1 MQKKI
6 VKHKWLQTILFA
18 ETKFARMEAFFTA
31 VMFFGMMILIFVQV
45 ACRYVFFIPM
55 PWSEEL
61 VRYLFIVVS
70 FIGAGVASFD
80 NTHIEINLLSS
91 LLNKIRDEKR
101 KKSIIRYF
109 NIFKYILVIGVSF
122 WLAKL
127 CYQFTVKI
135 NAMGQLTP
143 AMRVPMWYVD
153 AFICLGLVLVVLH
166 SLIKLITEAA
176 GYSTNY
182 GGSAE

>member
-1 MQKKI
+1 MKNN
-6 VKHKWLQTILFA
+6 VKYKWLQKILFA
-18 ETKFARMEAFFTA
+18 EAKFARVEAFITA
-31 VMFFGMMILIFVQV
+31 VMFFGMMTLIFVQV

-91 LLNKIRDEKR
+91 LLNKIENEEKR
-101 KKSIIRYF
+101 NIVTKYF
-109 NIFKYILVIGVSF
+109 NIFKYLLVIGVSF
-122 WLAKL
+122 WMAKL

-143 AMRVPMWYVD
+143 AMRIPMWYVD
-153 AFICLGLVLVVLH
+153 AFICLGLVLVLLH
-166 SLIKLITEAA
+166 SLIKLVAETA
-176 GYSTNY
+176 GCSTNY
-182 GGSAE
+182 GGNAK

>member
-1 MQKKI
+1 MKNN
-6 VKHKWLQTILFA
+6 VKYKWLQKILFA
-18 ETKFARMEAFFTA
+18 EAKFARVEAFITA
-31 VMFFGMMILIFVQV
+31 IMFFGMMTLIFVQV

-91 LLNKIRDEKR
+91 LLNKIENEEKR
-101 KKSIIRYF
+101 NIVTKYF
-109 NIFKYILVIGVSF
+109 NIFKYLLVIGVSF
-122 WLAKL
+122 WMAKL

-143 AMRVPMWYVD
+143 AMRIPMWYVD
-153 AFICLGLVLVVLH
+153 AFICLGLVLVLLH
-166 SLIKLITEAA
+166 SLIKLVTETA
-176 GYSTNY
+176 GCSTNY
-182 GGSAE
+182 GGNAK